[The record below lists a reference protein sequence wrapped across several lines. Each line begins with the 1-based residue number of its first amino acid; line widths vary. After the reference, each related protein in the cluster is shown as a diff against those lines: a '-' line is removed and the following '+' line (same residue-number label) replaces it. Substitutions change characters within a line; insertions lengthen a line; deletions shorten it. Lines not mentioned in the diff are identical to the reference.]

1 MNLNKFYYT
10 SLDQIPPFTIT
21 LMLSTG
27 VSVETEVTYI
37 YIKDGTFDRNDPP
50 ADYNGYFDV
59 EYLYK
64 TKLSLFEQKE
74 LDKRVHK
81 YVKDLYSSSDVL

>member
-10 SLDQIPPFTIT
+10 RLDQIPPFTIT

-37 YIKDGTFDRNDPP
+37 YIKDGTFDRNDPSD
-50 ADYNGYFDV
+50 DYNGYIDI

-81 YVKDLYSSSDVL
+81 YVNDLYAPSDVL

>member
-37 YIKDGTFDRNDPP
+37 YIKEGTFDRDSPP
-50 ADYNGYFDV
+50 EDCNGYTDV

-81 YVKDLYSSSDVL
+81 YVNDLYASSDVL

>member
-1 MNLNKFYYT
+1 MNLSKFHYT

-37 YIKDGTFDRNDPP
+37 YIKEGTFDRNDPQD
-50 ADYNGYFDV
+50 DYNGYFDV
-59 EYLYK
+59 GYLYK

-74 LDKRVHK
+74 LDRRVHK
-81 YVKDLYSSSDVL
+81 YVNDLYTSSDVL